1 MLSKEFYDCIVAGSG
16 IAGNV
21 FAYLFAGKNRSCLI
35 LEKQRFRIEKVC
47 GGGVSYKAL
56 SLLQSI
62 GINLEKLQTLEHRDI
77 IGLCCMM
84 RNETLEKRYKDG
96 RVSMGIQRQL
106 FDEFLLQQAIEKG
119 AIIHYGTP
127 VNDVKLENDLFI
139 INGKYYTNNFIP
151 AIGAK
156 SFKNPVKFGQ
166 SFGLSALI
174 SGESLLSDDKF
185 YYWYYDTSDDRYCWL
200 FPIGNEL
207 WNVGIWNRSQQVDIR
222 EKLSNWLK
230 KLEDIYFPSGI
241 NYVTKIRGAY
251 LGNLDQRDDRIFAN
265 GIGDFAGK
273 NNMKN
278 GGGIIGAIQSAI
290 DVANAMLQ

>member
-1 MLSKEFYDCIVAGSG
+1 M
-16 IAGNV
+16 
-21 FAYLFAGKNRSCLI
+21 
-35 LEKQRFRIEKVC
+35 
-47 GGGVSYKAL
+47 
-56 SLLQSI
+56 
-62 GINLEKLQTLEHRDI
+62 
-77 IGLCCMM
+77 
-84 RNETLEKRYKDG
+84 
-96 RVSMGIQRQL
+96 
-106 FDEFLLQQAIEKG
+106 
-119 AIIHYGTP
+119 
-127 VNDVKLENDLFI
+127 
-139 INGKYYTNNFIP
+139 
-151 AIGAK
+151 
-156 SFKNPVKFGQ
+156 
-166 SFGLSALI
+166 
-174 SGESLLSDDKF
+174 SDDKF